1 MKSIVAG
8 HVAVTATEF
17 TELALGIDLGIDVE
31 LFTGP
36 AVESAQERAARLDVA
51 KEVLAELRE
60 TEPEVA
66 AYAELL
72 LRTIRTLPL
81 KPRQSG
87 QAPRRLVLRPA
98 VAGSAVA
105 A

>member
-17 TELALGIDLGIDVE
+17 VELSLGIDLE

-36 AVESAQERAARLDVA
+36 AAESAKEQAARLDVA

-60 TEPEVA
+60 TDPETAEYA
-66 AYAELL
+66 ASL
-72 LRTIRTLPL
+72 LRTLPM
-81 KPRQSG
+81 KPRT
-87 QAPRRLVLRPA
+87 APSRRRAGRRPA
-98 VAGSAVA
+98 TAVVSTGSAVA